1 MKQVERSS
9 ADVAE
14 MAWLAIRQPAIVRM
28 LERDLS
34 EFAGPPVAGAPTRSS
49 IVVPR
54 GDHDAL
60 AAGLELTAQLLEE
73 IAQRGTLCNRV
84 SASELVRAAT
94 DVAATGVSAS
104 VVTWTSERLA
114 RLPVVLTDEES
125 AAVQRTVATLFHA
138 IQA

>member
-1 MKQVERSS
+1 MKQVELCS

-34 EFAGPPVAGAPTRSS
+34 EIYRSAAANS
-49 IVVPR
+49 ARKAIAVPR
-54 GDHDAL
+54 GDRDAL
-60 AAGLELTAQLLEE
+60 AAGLELTAQLLSE
-73 IAQRGTLCNRV
+73 IAEGGTLCNRV
-84 SASELVRAAT
+84 STSDLVRAAT
-94 DVAATGVSAS
+94 EVEATGVAAS

-125 AAVQRTVATLFHA
+125 AAVQRAVATLFHA
-138 IQA
+138 IQT